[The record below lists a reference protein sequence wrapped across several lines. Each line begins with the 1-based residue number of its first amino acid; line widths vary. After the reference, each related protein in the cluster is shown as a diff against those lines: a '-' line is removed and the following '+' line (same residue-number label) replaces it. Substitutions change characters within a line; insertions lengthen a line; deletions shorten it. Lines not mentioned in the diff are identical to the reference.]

1 MDQLAEFLG
10 IETSSLNRTVASIV
24 VIAVL
29 LLVRWGVLRWFRA
42 NIDDTEAQYRA
53 TKLSNYTTTVVIG
66 ISLLFIWIDALD
78 SLSTYLGL
86 VSAGI
91 AIALGDLLK
100 NMAAWGFIITRHPF
114 RIGDRVEVRGLK
126 GDVIDIRLFRF
137 TVMEVGNW
145 VEADESTGRMVHVP
159 NGVVFTDTVANYTE
173 GFSHI
178 WDELPVLVTFE
189 SDWEKAEQLLR
200 EAITDSV
207 PDVEAVAGER
217 LRATAA
223 EYRITIGAL
232 TPTVYLSVKES
243 GVMLTAR
250 YLVEAV
256 QRRNINARLWRAV
269 LERYAAEPTVAFA
282 YPTVRTYLEGPIK
295 VSGPP
300 LE

>member
-1 MDQLAEFLG
+1 
-10 IETSSLNRTVASIV
+10 
-24 VIAVL
+24 
-29 LLVRWGVLRWFRA
+29 
-42 NIDDTEAQYRA
+42 
-53 TKLSNYTTTVVIG
+53 
-66 ISLLFIWIDALD
+66 
-78 SLSTYLGL
+78 
-86 VSAGI
+86 
-91 AIALGDLLK
+91 
-100 NMAAWGFIITRHPF
+100 MAAWGFIITRHPF

-200 EAITDSV
+200 EAMTDSI